1 MSINFDLPAHAPILL
16 PEYMAALCRASES
29 ICSESLHEFA
39 KQFVT
44 LSGDGEGLPCSKS
57 KRGILRYGQAIA
69 KFMGNSGF
77 RQTFSISEND
87 FLPEPINGQGC
98 EETLKRHT
106 HG

>member
-1 MSINFDLPAHAPILL
+1 
-16 PEYMAALCRASES
+16 
-29 ICSESLHEFA
+29 
-39 KQFVT
+39 
-44 LSGDGEGLPCSKS
+44 LSGDAERLPCSKS
-57 KRGILRYGQAIA
+57 KKGILRYGQAIA

-98 EETLKRHT
+98 EETLKRHI